1 MVAGSCRAGPA
12 ARSEQARRT
21 LCGRPERIRKLGER
35 LCLVSA
41 RDKKFARHSP
51 TPGSVGVRTDLHP
64 VDAGTDHQGE
74 TRSLSV
80 RPSWPSRIRWE
91 PDSQI
96 QQIISGW
103 PQVLQAPRAE
113 ALGFASDTAIDEVIQ
128 VFIEDDLAMQK
139 HLVSRTTHRRSG
151 GWRCDCHPRC

>member
-21 LCGRPERIRKLGER
+21 VCGRPERITKLGER

-64 VDAGTDHQGE
+64 VDAGTDHQSQ
-74 TRSLSV
+74 T
-80 RPSWPSRIRWE
+80 PSGTLEGAASSSSPTAWRRESAMTAWFVPPLVIR
-91 PDSQI
+91 
-96 QQIISGW
+96 
-103 PQVLQAPRAE
+103 
-113 ALGFASDTAIDEVIQ
+113 
-128 VFIEDDLAMQK
+128 
-139 HLVSRTTHRRSG
+139 
-151 GWRCDCHPRC
+151 

>member
-1 MVAGSCRAGPA
+1 MAAGSCRVGPA

-21 LCGRPERIRKLGER
+21 LCGQPERIRKLGER

-74 TRSLSV
+74 TPSGTLEGAESLTSSIAWRRESAMIAWFV
-80 RPSWPSRIRWE
+80 PPLVI
-91 PDSQI
+91 PI
-96 QQIISGW
+96 FV
-103 PQVLQAPRAE
+103 VLMVMAFATYQA
-113 ALGFASDTAIDEVIQ
+113 L
-128 VFIEDDLAMQK
+128 
-139 HLVSRTTHRRSG
+139 
-151 GWRCDCHPRC
+151 

>member
-51 TPGSVGVRTDLHP
+51 TPGSVGVPTDLHA
-64 VDAGTDHQGE
+64 VDVGTDHQGE
-74 TRSLSV
+74 T
-80 RPSWPSRIRWE
+80 PSGTLEGAESSSNPTAWRTESAMRAWALPPILT
-91 PDSQI
+91 P
-96 QQIISGW
+96 
-103 PQVLQAPRAE
+103 PFVVL
-113 ALGFASDTAIDEVIQ
+113 T
-128 VFIEDDLAMQK
+128 
-139 HLVSRTTHRRSG
+139 
-151 GWRCDCHPRC
+151 